1 MQKVRVLLANRP
13 RLMQEI
19 VLATL
24 ANQPDIEV
32 VGETQKE
39 EELTEL
45 VDSVRPDFVVVSVA
59 EPESRPGICGFLLG
73 RYPQMKVLAIMPEKN
88 IAVCH
93 WAFVELRSKRFQMSE
108 EGLLRML
115 RGSNSE
121 SASLASDTTLK
132 RVT

>member
-1 MQKVRVLLANRP
+1 
-13 RLMQEI
+13 MQEI

-39 EELTEL
+39 EEITEL
-45 VDSVRPDFVVVSVA
+45 VDSVRPDFVVVSVG

-88 IAVCH
+88 LAVCH

-108 EGLLRML
+108 EGLLRVL
-115 RGSNSE
+115 RGTNVE
-121 SASLASDTTLK
+121 PTLAGDSSLK

>member
-1 MQKVRVLLANRP
+1 MQKVRVLVANRP

-39 EELTEL
+39 EEITEL
-45 VDSVRPDFVVVSVA
+45 VDLVRPDFVVISVG

-73 RYPQMKVLAIMPEKN
+73 RYPELRVLAIMPEKN

-108 EGLLRML
+108 EGLLRVL
-115 RGSNSE
+115 R
-121 SASLASDTTLK
+121 ASGAEPALAADSSLK

>member
-13 RLMQEI
+13 QLMQEI

-39 EELTEL
+39 EEITEL
-45 VDSVRPDFVVVSVA
+45 VDSVRPDFVVVSVG

-73 RYPQMKVLAIMPEKN
+73 RYPQMRVLAIMPEKN

-108 EGLLRML
+108 EGLLRVL
-115 RGSNSE
+115 RAS
-121 SASLASDTTLK
+121 SAEPALAADSSLK

>member
-39 EELTEL
+39 EEITEL
-45 VDSVRPDFVVVSVA
+45 VDQVRPDFVVVSVG

-88 IAVCH
+88 IAVVTGRSWNYDPSVPGCKILKSCLP
-93 WAFVELRSKRFQMSE
+93 ATRPIRLRE
-108 EGLLRML
+108 
-115 RGSNSE
+115 
-121 SASLASDTTLK
+121 TLP
-132 RVT
+132 TPT

>member
-1 MQKVRVLLANRP
+1 
-13 RLMQEI
+13 MQEI

-45 VDSVRPDFVVVSVA
+45 VDSVRPDFVVVSVG

-108 EGLLRML
+108 EGLLRVL
-115 RGSNSE
+115 RSPTSE
-121 SASLASDTTLK
+121 SAPLADTSLK

>member
-45 VDSVRPDFVVVSVA
+45 VDSVRPDFVVVSVG

-108 EGLLRML
+108 EGLLRVL
-115 RGSNSE
+115 RSPTSE
-121 SASLASDTTLK
+121 SAPLADTSLK